1 MQTFTERDIM
11 DNGLSDIN
19 IFPYWLG
26 WVGVEEECDLPFI
39 KSVVKTQDDL
49 DGWLEFFDGDAES
62 SSLAYTTVNYY
73 GSKV

>member
-1 MQTFTERDIM
+1 MQTFTEQEIM

-19 IFPYWLG
+19 VFPYWLK

-49 DGWLEFFDGDAES
+49 DGWLELFDGDIGS
-62 SSLAYTTVNYY
+62 VSLAYTTVNFYE
-73 GSKV
+73 SKL